1 MSDVPYHLWCGV
13 ICDISECMYRTL
25 LLTLWCAAPLAI
37 GLPHSAAAI
46 EFVTG
51 TAAALS
57 GDTIQVGSP
66 GHRTVTLKLWGIEAP
81 GRSNSNDNALYA
93 RTVLDDLLYRH
104 GQRVTCTVD
113 SFDRSSA
120 VCRAGDTD
128 LGAAMLRTG
137 WVTADRTVLLADV
150 PGGDS
155 ERTQRAEAYRQA
167 EAQARSQRKG
177 RWAGMPAQ

>member
-1 MSDVPYHLWCGV
+1 
-13 ICDISECMYRTL
+13 MYGTARWIL
-25 LLTLWCAAPLAI
+25 LIAAMVALGAPQT
-37 GLPHSAAAI
+37 GLAI

-57 GDTIQVGSP
+57 GNTIQVGSP

-93 RTVLDDLLYRH
+93 RTALDDLLYQH

-113 SFDRSSA
+113 SFDRDSA

-167 EAQARSQRKG
+167 EAQARRERKG
-177 RWAGMPAQ
+177 RWADMPAQ